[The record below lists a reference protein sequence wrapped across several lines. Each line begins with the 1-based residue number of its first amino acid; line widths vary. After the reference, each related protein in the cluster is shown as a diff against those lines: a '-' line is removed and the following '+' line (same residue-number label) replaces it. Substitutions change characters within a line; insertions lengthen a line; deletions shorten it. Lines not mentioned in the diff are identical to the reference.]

1 MGYFQDKDISVVDN
15 IRLKHQENVNRAA
28 ELLEYKPW
36 LSSETVAQIEKIRNS
51 NLPAIIISLTQS
63 IGKDQ
68 LDNEDGRGML
78 AGEVYDMCEVA
89 KGIRF

>member
-1 MGYFQDKDISVVDN
+1 MGYFQDKDISVVDY
-15 IRLKHQENVNRAA
+15 IRLKHQENVIRAA

-36 LSSETVAQIEKIRNS
+36 LSSETAAQIEEIRNS
-51 NLPAIIISLTQS
+51 NLPAVIISLTQS

-78 AGEVYDMCEVA
+78 AGEMYDLWTLA
-89 KGIRF
+89 KNIKF